1 MANPNLLS
9 ATTISGITTF
19 LELSTSSQT
28 LVTNAA
34 ASGKVMRIG
43 GVTVANIDGT
53 NAADVTVKIHN
64 AAAGAGTSFSL
75 FQTISVPGDSSITLV
90 DKNNVVYVGENQSF
104 TAEASAASDLNIIV
118 SYEEIS

>member
-53 NAADVTVKIHN
+53 NAADVTVKLHN

-75 FQTISVPGDSSITLV
+75 FQTVSVPGSFSTRTMAATGLATSSTCQIR
-90 DKNNVVYVGENQSF
+90 F
-104 TAEASAASDLNIIV
+104 TVARPLPPRWQQAI
-118 SYEEIS
+118 

>member
-1 MANPNLLS
+1 MTTS
-9 ATTISGITTF
+9 A
-19 LELSTSSQT
+19 QT

-43 GVTVANIDGT
+43 SVTVANIDGT
-53 NAADVTVKIHN
+53 NTADVTVKIHN

-75 FQTISVPGDSSITLV
+75 FRTVAVPGDSSITLV